1 MNQRLPLLI
10 LLLLTLMGGKTHAQP
25 AKVDSL
31 EQVLKLHR
39 TNDTVRVNLLNQIA
53 YSVYTTNADKTRSYA
68 TQADKLSDKL
78 HFRKGKA
85 ESLRLIGISY
95 ANSDEAK
102 ALAYFQSALKVSEE
116 TNYQIGI
123 IKCLNSI
130 GITFGNR
137 GMDARAIGCYKKAI
151 RIAEAINN
159 PLEKAKCLINISKTY
174 THQGN
179 ANLAIQAYTSALIL
193 LEEQGETQLMANCYN
208 SLGYLYIYKGNYPL
222 ALECYQKCLKI
233 SEAEHDKYGSSV
245 CLISIGG
252 IYSSQKNYKKALEF
266 YQRALKIGEAISDKA
281 TIAGCL
287 VNIGSIY
294 QKANSVLALGYLQRA
309 LAYSEELQMT
319 PLNISSLICI
329 GDFHKKQNE
338 LGKALGFYH
347 SALKLSEAKGIKLTA
362 CQSMNQIGL
371 IYFTQQRYTDALSY
385 ARKSLAMAN
394 ELKLLKE
401 QTNLHDLFSGIY
413 AATGNYKE
421 ALEHQVLFKA
431 LNDSVFNEG
440 NVKRITEL
448 EYSYKYEKEKQAL
461 VLEQQKKDMIQT
473 AAKRQQ
479 RIVMLSFIGAFLLV
493 SLLAI
498 FVYRSYRIKRQS
510 NILLT
515 QQKQEI
521 EAKNEDLVQLNE
533 EISAQREEI
542 TAQRDEIEA
551 QRDMVVL
558 QRDHMEV
565 QKEKITDSIDYA
577 QHIQQALLPSTVYAT
592 ANLGEHFI
600 LFKPKDVVSGDFY
613 WCTRINEY
621 LIVTVADCTGHGVP
635 GAFMSMLGIS
645 FLNEIVGKKGVVR
658 ASEILDQLRK
668 SVIDALQQKWQTGE
682 QKDGM
687 DMALIVINTQTAQL
701 QYAGAQNPLYMVTAG
716 NELRTI
722 KGDNQTVAI
731 NNEMKPF
738 TNHEIALS
746 KGDCIYLATD
756 GYHDQFGGPANK
768 KFKGKQL
775 KDLFVSI
782 SEKPMAEQ
790 LVILDNAFESW
801 RGSGEQIDD
810 VTILGM
816 RI

>member
-1 MNQRLPLLI
+1 MNKRI
-10 LLLLTLMGGKTHAQP
+10 TLLLLSIIVVGNIYAQS

-31 EQVLKLHR
+31 ENILKFHK
-39 TNDTVRVNLLNQIA
+39 TEDTVRVNLLNKIA
-53 YSVYTTNADKTRSYA
+53 YYVYKDDSVRTGSYA
-68 TQADKLSDKL
+68 IQAGELADKLGFLEGKVESIRLVGLTYYKSDKL
-78 HFRKGKA
+78 KA
-85 ESLRLIGISY
+85 IEY
-95 ANSDEAK
+95 FQK
-102 ALAYFQSALKVSEE
+102 ALRNAEE
-116 TNYQIGI
+116 IKYTQGI
-123 IKCLNSI
+123 TRCLNNL
-130 GITFGNR
+130 GICYKQLGDNSKAIECYQKGIKIFEALGNKIETANWLQSLA
-137 GMDARAIGCYKKAI
+137 MIDRAIGNYD
-151 RIAEAINN
+151 EAIAGLNKV
-159 PLEKAKCLINISKTY
+159 LKISEELGEKSDV
-174 THQGN
+174 
-179 ANLAIQAYTSALIL
+179 ANTLNTLGVIYAYRA
-193 LEEQGETQLMANCYN
+193 
-208 SLGYLYIYKGNYPL
+208 NYPL
-222 ALECYQKCLKI
+222 ALDHFQRAMKIKEELNDGSFVFTGLINVGNIYLSLSDYPNALEHFKKAQKMA
-233 SEAEHDKYGSSV
+233 EAQKNSKWLANALANVGYTYLQTNDSQALEYFQKSLIANDGKDKLV
-245 CLISIGG
+245 VINLQ
-252 IYSSQKNYKKALEF
+252 IYSGDY
-266 YQRALKIGEAISDKA
+266 
-281 TIAGCL
+281 
-287 VNIGSIY
+287 
-294 QKANSVLALGYLQRA
+294 YLQRSDYKEA
-309 LAYSEELQMT
+309 MAYYTKAIKLAE
-319 PLNISSLICI
+319 
-329 GDFHKKQNE
+329 E
-338 LGKALGFYH
+338 LGKQRSVCEVLSKIGSVYMKQKEYPTALDY
-347 SALKLSEAKGIKLTA
+347 
-362 CQSMNQIGL
+362 
-371 IYFTQQRYTDALSY
+371 TQ
-385 ARKSLAMAN
+385 KSLAIAVD
-394 ELKLLKE
+394 LKLLDAQKDIRNQLSE
-401 QTNLHDLFSGIY
+401 IY
-413 AATGNYKE
+413 AATNDYKNAFANYKRYKE
-421 ALEHQVLFKA
+421 LK
-431 LNDSVFNEG
+431 DSIFNES
-440 NVKRITEL
+440 NIKKITGL
-448 EYSYKYEKEKQAL
+448 EYTYKFEKEKQAIE
-461 VLEQQKKDMIQT
+461 LEQQKKDVIQV
-473 AAKRQQ
+473 AEKKQQ
-479 RIVMLSFIGAFLLV
+479 GIIMFSFIGAFLLV
-493 SLLAI
+493 SLLSI

-542 TAQRDEIEA
+542 SSQRDEIEA
-551 QRDMVVL
+551 QRDLVVL
-558 QRDHMEV
+558 QKDHIQA

-577 QHIQQALLPSTVYAT
+577 QHIQQALLPSTAYAT

-645 FLNEIVGKKGVVR
+645 FLNEIVGKRGVVR
-658 ASEILDQLRK
+658 ASEILDELRK
-668 SVIDALQQKWQTGE
+668 SVVDALQQKWQTGE

-716 NELRTI
+716 NELRAI

-790 LVILDNAFESW
+790 REILHNALESW

-816 RI
+816 RV

>member
-1 MNQRLPLLI
+1 MNKRIPI
-10 LLLLTLMGGKTHAQP
+10 LLLLSALMVANAFSQKAN
-25 AKVDSL
+25 VDSL
-31 EQVLKLHR
+31 ENVLKLHSAE
-39 TNDTVRVNLLNQIA
+39 DTVRVNLLNKIGYA
-53 YSVYTTNADKTRSYA
+53 VFTKDADKTRRYA
-68 TQADKLSDKL
+68 LEATALSNRL
-78 HFRKGKA
+78 RFQKGKS
-85 ESLRLIGISY
+85 ESLWLTGVSY
-95 ANSDEAK
+95 VRKDNEKAFEYYQK
-102 ALAYFQSALKVSEE
+102 ALEIANEI
-116 TNYQIGI
+116 NYSVGV
-123 IKCLNSI
+123 IKCLN
-130 GITFGNR
+130 
-137 GMDARAIGCYKKAI
+137 AIGNIYGYKGENIKAI
-151 RIAEAINN
+151 EYCQKAYIKAEEVNN
-159 PLEKAKCLINISKTY
+159 KLEMAKCLRNISQFNSQLGNYEVAINGY
-174 THQGN
+174 TK
-179 ANLAIQAYTSALIL
+179 ALV
-193 LEEQGETQLMANCYN
+193 
-208 SLGYLYIYKGNYPL
+208 YLKELNEKYLIAGCLHNMGTIFSGQGNYPL
-222 ALECYQKCLKI
+222 AFEHYQDALKI
-233 SEAEHDKYGSSV
+233 AIELNEKQGVFFGYASIGNIYYNQSDYAKALDFAKKSLKIAEEIKEKQ
-245 CLISIGG
+245 LIAVANRSIGG
-252 IYSSQKNYKKALEF
+252 IYKKTNNLLALKYFQNALRLSAELNQVPFTIETLIYVGEF
-266 YQRALKIGEAISDKA
+266 Y
-281 TIAGCL
+281 
-287 VNIGSIY
+287 
-294 QKANSVLALGYLQRA
+294 
-309 LAYSEELQMT
+309 
-319 PLNISSLICI
+319 
-329 GDFHKKQNE
+329 FQNQDNE
-338 LGKALGFYH
+338 NARK
-347 SALKLSEAKGIKLTA
+347 
-362 CQSMNQIGL
+362 
-371 IYFTQQRYTDALSY
+371 YFQDALSKSEEIGKKRSICDAMSSLGEIALEQKRYTKALTY
-385 ARKSLAMAN
+385 ARKSLSIAI
-394 ELKLLKE
+394 ELKLLEDQK
-401 QTNLHDLFSGIY
+401 NIHALLANIY
-413 AATGNYKE
+413 AATNNYKN
-421 ALEHQVLFKA
+421 AYEHQVLFKE
-431 LNDSVFNEG
+431 LNDSIFNES
-440 NVKRITEL
+440 NIKRITEL
-448 EYSYKYEKEKQAL
+448 EYTYKFEKEKQAIE
-461 VLEQQKKDMIQT
+461 LEQQKKDVVQA

-479 RIVMLSFIGAFLLV
+479 RIIMLSLIGAFLLV

-542 TAQRDEIEA
+542 SSQRDEIEA
-551 QRDMVVL
+551 QRDLVVL
-558 QRDHMEV
+558 QKDHIQA

-577 QHIQQALLPSTVYAT
+577 QHIQQALLPSTAYAT

-613 WCTRINEY
+613 WCTRVNEY

-645 FLNEIVGKKGVVR
+645 FLNEIVGKRGVVR

-716 NELRTI
+716 NELRAI

-775 KDLFVSI
+775 KDLFLSI

-790 LVILDNAFESW
+790 REILHNAFESW

-816 RI
+816 RV